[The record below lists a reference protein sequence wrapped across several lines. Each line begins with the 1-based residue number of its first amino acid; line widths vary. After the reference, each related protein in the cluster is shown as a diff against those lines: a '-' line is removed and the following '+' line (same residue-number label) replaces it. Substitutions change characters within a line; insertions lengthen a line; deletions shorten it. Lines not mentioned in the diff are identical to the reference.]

1 MRFIITAVI
10 LGLSLPAASFAAP
23 KGCPPGLAKKSVPCV
38 PPGQVGK
45 HRGPHAVGDRL
56 MKYIILRDPKRY
68 RLDPR
73 YTYYRSDGY
82 LYRVDPETR
91 KVLNLIGA
99 VADILE

>member
-1 MRFIITAVI
+1 MN
-10 LGLSLPAASFAAP
+10 
-23 KGCPPGLAKKSVPCV
+23 
-38 PPGQVGK
+38 
-45 HRGPHAVGDRL
+45 
-56 MKYIILRDPKRY
+56 YIILRDPKRY

-73 YTYYRSDGY
+73 YTYYRSHGY